1 MGFITADAYEGADA
15 GADDEFDEVVE
26 EANLELL
33 VLGVPRR
40 VIVNDSGDVG
50 RVVTPCCCCG

>member
-33 VLGVPRR
+33 VLEGAPRR

-50 RVVTPCCCCG
+50 RVVTPCC